1 VEKIMQFDHNC
12 DAADEFYRQVPV
24 FNEYRYH
31 KIIDRLFSTLAMC
44 FIFAFIYL
52 DVHEWQIQSLVKF
65 TLIVIPGGALLKLA
79 FSVALQVAEG
89 IFEAFIEVLRVIKNY
104 YLGQD

>member
-1 VEKIMQFDHNC
+1 MQFDNR
-12 DAADEFYRQVPV
+12 DVINEIYRQVPV
-24 FNEYRYH
+24 FNEWRYH

-52 DVHEWQIQSLVKF
+52 DSREWQIQSPVKF
-65 TLIVIPGGALLKLA
+65 TFIVIAGGALLKLA
-79 FSVALQVAEG
+79 FSIACQVAEG
-89 IFEAFIEVLRVIKNY
+89 IFEALIAVLRAIKNY